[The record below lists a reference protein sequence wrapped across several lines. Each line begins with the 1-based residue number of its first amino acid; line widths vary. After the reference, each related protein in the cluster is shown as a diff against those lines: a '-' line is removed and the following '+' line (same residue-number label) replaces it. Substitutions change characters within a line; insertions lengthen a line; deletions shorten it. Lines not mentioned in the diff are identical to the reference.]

1 MSTKDEEF
9 LKRLQAMFQVEA
21 EEHMNVLS
29 AGVIE
34 LEKNPDKAKSP
45 ELIETMFR
53 EAHSLKGA
61 ARSVSRNDIE
71 SVCQALESLFADL
84 KTKRTHFTA
93 GQFDLVHQSLGSLST
108 MIAQSGSIPV
118 HEGAEA
124 IRALRSITETTG
136 KEKEGP
142 GSTVTTNAKGAK
154 RRPLRRRN
162 IGSATSKLRR
172 KKTVSSTST
181 ARRRNSK
188 AGGQGAPPTK
198 KESVPADGADEK
210 PALLE
215 TVRVQTSKLDPLFL
229 QAEQMIQS
237 KIAATQRTVELK
249 SIGRFVG
256 SWKSEL
262 RRLEARRTGD
272 SEVQAKEIIHWT
284 NEQLDETERNILSVT
299 DAIEVDQRSLGRMI
313 DDHVESMKNML
324 MLPVSTITEVFP
336 RLVRDLSRS
345 EGKDVEFITH
355 GNEIEVDKRILE
367 GLKDP
372 LIHLLR
378 NCIDHGIEKSNR
390 GIITL
395 SFTAIDGRNLE
406 IRLSDTGSGI
416 NVAKV
421 IAAAV
426 TAGVVSKETA
436 ATMSRK
442 ESIDLIFKSGI
453 STSPAISDISGRGLG
468 LAIVREKVENL
479 GGKVFVESQPDR
491 GTTFRLVLPLALST
505 VRGVLVKTA
514 GRSFIIPTGNVERAL
529 RVRRQEIEIVE
540 QRETITIDR
549 ELLWIIGLGE
559 VLGFPKR
566 NKPTVPQKEPP
577 SSSPQ
582 FIHIVV
588 LARGSHRIGFKVDE
602 IIDEHQ
608 ILVKSLGRQLQKVR
622 NISGA
627 AVLGSGAVV
636 PVIHVADL
644 MKSAL
649 DSLSMK
655 TVSATVP
662 AEPKGRKV
670 LVTDDSVTSRALLQ
684 NILEIAGYEVVTAV
698 DGVDAVTKAREGA
711 FDLIVSDVDMPRMN
725 GFELTAKLRKD
736 KNLSEVP
743 VVLVTALESEEDR
756 EHGIEVG
763 ANAYLGKGSFDQSR
777 LLDAITKL
785 LSRDSRSANLDN
797 TNDGPG

>member
-1 MSTKDEEF
+1 MTAKEEEF

-21 EEHMNVLS
+21 EEHINVLS

-34 LEKNPDKAKSP
+34 LEKNPDNAMSP

-61 ARSVSRNDIE
+61 ARSVSRSDIE
-71 SVCQALESLFADL
+71 SMCQALESLFADL
-84 KTKRTHFTA
+84 KTRRIHFTA
-93 GQFDLVHQSLGSLST
+93 GQFDLVHQSLRSLST
-108 MIAQSGSIPV
+108 MISGIGGMPV
-118 HEGAEA
+118 HDGAEA
-124 IRALRSITETTG
+124 IRALRSITEMTG
-136 KEKEGP
+136 SKKEEP

-154 RRPLRRRN
+154 RR
-162 IGSATSKLRR
+162 SLRR
-172 KKTVSSTST
+172 KKIVSGTLAGKRRTS
-181 ARRRNSK
+181 K
-188 AGGQGAPPTK
+188 KGGKDAPPTK
-198 KESVPADGADEK
+198 KESVPADVADEK

-215 TVRVQTSKLDPLFL
+215 TVRIQTSKLDPLFL

-237 KIAATQRTVELK
+237 KIAALQRTVELK

-256 SWKSEL
+256 AWKSEL
-262 RRLEARRTGD
+262 RKLAAHRTSD
-272 SEVQAKEIIHWT
+272 SEVQVKEIIHWT
-284 NEQLDETERNILSVT
+284 DEQLDETERNILSVT
-299 DAIEVDQRSLGRMI
+299 DAMEVDQRSLGRMI
-313 DDHVESMKNML
+313 DDHVESMKNIL
-324 MLPVSTITEVFP
+324 MLPVSTITEGFP

-345 EGKDVEFITH
+345 EGKDVEFIAH

-378 NCIDHGIEKSNR
+378 NCIDHGIEKPNH

-395 SFTAIDGRNLE
+395 SIKAIDGRNLE

-426 TAGVVSKETA
+426 TAGVISKETA
-436 ATMSRK
+436 PTMSRN
-442 ESIDLIFKSGI
+442 ESMDLIFKSGI
-453 STSPAISDISGRGLG
+453 STSPTISDISGRGLG

-529 RVRRQEIEIVE
+529 RVRRQEIETVE
-540 QRETITIDR
+540 QRETITINR

-559 VLGFPKR
+559 VLGFPER
-566 NKPTVPQKEPP
+566 NKPTAPQNKQ
-577 SSSPQ
+577 SSSAPQ

-655 TVSATVP
+655 TVSTTVP

-670 LVTDDSVTSRALLQ
+670 LVTDDSVTSRTLLQ
-684 NILEIAGYEVVTAV
+684 NILEGAGYDVVTAV
-698 DGVDAVTKAREGA
+698 DGVDAVTKARAGE

-743 VVLVTALESEEDR
+743 VVLVTALESGEDR
-756 EHGIEVG
+756 DHGIDVG

-777 LLDAITKL
+777 LLDTITKL
-785 LSRDSRSANLDN
+785 LS
-797 TNDGPG
+797 PGQS